1 MKVRCRKCGRIENAI
16 LTTLAAA
23 VYDWRLGFGND
34 PRWRR
39 KVYVWEH
46 NACDLDGRWIWEPGA
61 PVPKGW
67 DVVVEEKE
75 AVEVGRGS

>member
-46 NACDLDGRWIWEPGA
+46 NACDLDGRWRAGCSCA
-61 PVPKGW
+61 
-67 DVVVEEKE
+67 
-75 AVEVGRGS
+75 GRMGCSC

>member
-23 VYDWRLGFGND
+23 V
-34 PRWRR
+34 
-39 KVYVWEH
+39 

-61 PVPKGW
+61 PVPEGW

-75 AVEVGRGS
+75 AVGVGHGS